1 MRMEVEWGIGC
12 RCLHIR
18 LEGERKRG
26 VLGHASFSLGFLEA
40 SGRERQGN
48 GGGGSGTPR
57 WQRLRRNRREKAGT
71 APSYGAGLKPAP
83 PPPLCSGLCKPCAI
97 PPFRADS
104 A

>member
-57 WQRLRRNRREKAGT
+57 WQRLRRNRREKAG
-71 APSYGAGLKPAP
+71 PPPNNRAGHKPAP
-83 PPPLCSGLCKPCAI
+83 PPTHCDG
-97 PPFRADS
+97 R
-104 A
+104 